1 MFPLEVFKRST
12 PPRGDYFVECSR
24 KACWTKNFRR
34 VSLIRSKTGFAK
46 KIFLQ
51 LNICCLH
58 SLRNLWN
65 FPLSFSRKQPPRGR
79 GRFSIALAV
88 CMLMKDGD
96 SILSD
101 LLSESTAKA
110 LDRIEILQH
119 PFKQRTKNNG
129 SNIQDQK
136 IRLRKQEE
144 G

>member
-1 MFPLEVFKRST
+1 M
-12 PPRGDYFVECSR
+12 
-24 KACWTKNFRR
+24 
-34 VSLIRSKTGFAK
+34 IRSKTGFAK

-51 LNICCLH
+51 LNMCCLH
-58 SLRNLWN
+58 SVRNLRN
-65 FPLSFSRKQPPRGR
+65 FSLSFSREQPPRGR

-144 G
+144 GWYYICGNERSAAYVQTFSYHNSVPRVSQ